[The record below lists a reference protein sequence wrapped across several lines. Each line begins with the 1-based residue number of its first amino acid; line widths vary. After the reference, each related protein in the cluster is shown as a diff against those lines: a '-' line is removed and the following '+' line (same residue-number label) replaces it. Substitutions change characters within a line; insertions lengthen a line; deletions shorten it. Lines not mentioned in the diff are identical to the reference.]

1 MRRLAICFLVGL
13 VWTCTPAVVLA
24 EGPAFDCEK
33 AEGEVEELI
42 CGDGDLAVLD
52 RGLDEV
58 FKAAMAAVDE
68 DQQKLL
74 RAEQRGWIK
83 GRNDCW
89 KEGSVRGCVEANYR
103 FRISELQAV
112 YRLAPARGP
121 FIYACDDNPASEIEA
136 TFFKTDPP
144 TARLERGD
152 QQRTV
157 WLVATGSGSR
167 YEGQNVTFWAKRD
180 EATVTWL
187 DEEFRCRVE
196 RE

>member
-1 MRRLAICFLVGL
+1 VRRFTLCFLVGIAWISSPTDL
-13 VWTCTPAVVLA
+13 LT

-42 CGDGDLAVLD
+42 CGDGDLAALD

-58 FKAAMAAVDE
+58 FKAAMAAVDA
-68 DQQKLL
+68 DRQKLL

-103 FRISELQAV
+103 FRISELQAA

-121 FIYACDDNPASEIEA
+121 FTYTCDDNPASEIEA

-167 YEGQNVTFWAKRD
+167 YEGQNVIFWAKRD

-187 DEEFRCRVE
+187 DEKFHCSIE
-196 RE
+196 RN